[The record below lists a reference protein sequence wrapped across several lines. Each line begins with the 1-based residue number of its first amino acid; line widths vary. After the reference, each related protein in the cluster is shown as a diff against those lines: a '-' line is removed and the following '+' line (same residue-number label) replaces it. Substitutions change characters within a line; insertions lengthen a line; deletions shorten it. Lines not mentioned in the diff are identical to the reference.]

1 MFVLYIFNCKTVFIW
16 NKKKQEVKMER
27 VFRQS
32 ELSRIYGTNQI
43 LANLIKFNCIQRMPS
58 FEES

>member
-1 MFVLYIFNCKTVFIW
+1 
-16 NKKKQEVKMER
+16 MEG

-43 LANLIKFNCIQRMPS
+43 LANLIKFNCIKRMPS
-58 FEES
+58 FEEC